1 MAVNVIRYNGELT
14 LTGSLTWDTLAT
26 VSAQAA
32 LSESSFIIDVKIWA
46 GQGLNILEC
55 GVVAWYQSQYY
66 KDSGGVL
73 NILGSIRT
81 IKEYLGS
88 SNSYSYRQTVSS
100 SNILIEA
107 REDITNLLLYYDI
120 SIRRT

>member
-26 VSAQAA
+26 ISAQAA
-32 LSESSFIIDVKIWA
+32 PSESSFIIDVKIWA
-46 GQGLNILEC
+46 GQGLNIEEC

-66 KDSGGVL
+66 KNSGGVL

-88 SNSYSYRQTVSS
+88 SHNYSYRQTVSS

-107 REDITNLLLYYDI
+107 RDGITNLLLYYDI